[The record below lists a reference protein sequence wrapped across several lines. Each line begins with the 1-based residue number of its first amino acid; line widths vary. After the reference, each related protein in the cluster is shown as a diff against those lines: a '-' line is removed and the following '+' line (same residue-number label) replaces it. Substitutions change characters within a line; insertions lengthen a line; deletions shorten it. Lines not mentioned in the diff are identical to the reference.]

1 MEQLSKIKHMREAFL
16 YSVAK
21 YANDNYYSSYQDI
34 TIVLPNRRSCTFFK
48 SYLNNLVNKVAIAPK
63 IIPIDQWIKDKSR
76 FNEID
81 RFTAIHKLFE
91 IYTNLTKSNENLDT
105 FYSWGE
111 TLLNDFNDIDAYLL
125 KADDL
130 FNNIAEIKA
139 IDNTF
144 DYLTPKQVKIIEEFW
159 GRISEMSSA
168 KHKDRFLS
176 IWNICYPMYSQ
187 LRKSLSAD
195 GNAYSGMINRQ
206 VAENIETIGD
216 DSSKIFFVGLN
227 ILNACEKKILR
238 CFKKQNKALFFWDY
252 DDFYVNNKYHEA
264 GEFMR
269 ENIETFPLPKD
280 FYIST
285 NNICNKEKI
294 IDIISAPSTY
304 SQVQLISNKLMEKNI
319 DSENFDN
326 TAIILP
332 DEELLPTMLNAI
344 PDTVKDINI
353 TMGYPV
359 RLSNSYSII
368 SSYIYLQKKKH
379 LKDGVADYYYKYVF
393 NISNHPIL
401 KYIDGDNLSKFEKD
415 IIHSNI
421 INISENSKLAP
432 SSLKP
437 FLHSPSKNK
446 ILEHLLFLTKQLY
459 DYIVS
464 LNKDSFT
471 MEKESVFR
479 LHTAIQRIADT
490 LAEQTKELSE
500 KLIYNII
507 EQSIYNISV
516 PFEGEPLK
524 GVQIMGTL
532 ETRALDFDEIFIPS
546 MNEGNMPKNYFQ
558 NSIIPYQLRI
568 GFGMPTMTQKDAV
581 AAYYFYRLLQ
591 HPKKITLLYNASID
605 NSSVKEMS
613 RFIYQLNLSRELS
626 PNNLSINN
634 SDKTIKTDTVIS
646 VNSQNSRDIL
656 IKKYCNKKSL
666 SPSALH
672 TYIDCSLKFYLKY
685 IIGLNEQDEIIEEVD
700 SRIFGNI
707 FHKTAEILYSELI
720 GMKLKEKDIKR
731 LITDKK
737 IDNAI
742 LSAFREEIYKDL
754 KNKDKQELKGEH
766 LLVAD
771 YVKYFIKRM
780 IDIDSKI
787 DNLTIRDLEKSKNS
801 SHNITFD
808 NNESLKINIGG
819 NIDRV
824 DETPQ
829 GIRIIDYKTGKVE
842 ETREIPVN
850 NFNDLISPDI
860 KDRKK
865 EIFQTLLYSKIYSEA
880 MDINEP
886 IYPGI
891 YHTKSFFTKNNPV
904 LLTINKEIVSY
915 QDIKDEFNKLL
926 SELLKKIFSKEQR
939 YEQCKDKS
947 KCKYCPF
954 VAICNVETSH
964 FDY

>member
-1 MEQLSKIKHMREAFL
+1 MKHTFL
-16 YSVAK
+16 YSVA
-21 YANDNYYSSYQDI
+21 NYVKDYGNGAYQDM
-34 TIVLPNRRSCTFFK
+34 TVVLPNRRSCTFFR
-48 SYLNNLVNKVAIAPK
+48 SYLNSLVEKVAISPK
-63 IIPIDQWIKDKSR
+63 ILPIDQWIKEKSQLNETDK
-76 FNEID
+76 FA
-81 RFTAIHKLFE
+81 AIHKLFV
-91 IYTNLTKSNENLDT
+91 IYQNLTQSNENFDT

-111 TLLNDFNDIDAYLL
+111 TLLNDFNEIDAYML
-125 KADDL
+125 KAEDI
-130 FNNIAEIKA
+130 FRNIADLKA

-144 DYLTPKQVKIIEEFW
+144 EYLSPKQLKIIEEFW
-159 GRISEMSSA
+159 GRISDMPKA
-168 KHKDRFLS
+168 QHKNRFLS
-176 IWNICYPMYSQ
+176 IWDICFPMYSQ
-187 LRKSLSAD
+187 LCKSLAD
-195 GNAYSGMINRQ
+195 DGTAYSGMISRE

-216 DSSKIFFVGLN
+216 DSAKIYFVGLN

-238 CFKKQNKALFFWDY
+238 HFQKQNKALFFWDY
-252 DDFYVNNKYHEA
+252 DEFYVKNQYHEA

-269 ENIETFPLPKD
+269 ENLNLFPSPKD
-280 FYIST
+280 FFIPVD
-285 NNICNKEKI
+285 NIRKKEKN
-294 IDIISAPSTY
+294 IDIIAASSTY
-304 SQVQLISNKLMEKNI
+304 SQLQLISNRLSNKNLEN
-319 DSENFDN
+319 ENFDN

-332 DEELLPTMLNAI
+332 DEELLPTALNAM
-344 PDTVKDINI
+344 PETVKDINI

-368 SSYIYLQKKKH
+368 SSYIYLQKKKR
-379 LKDGVADYYYKYVF
+379 LKDNVAEYYYKHVF

-401 KYIDGDNLSKFEKD
+401 KYIDTDNLSEFKKN
-415 IIHSNI
+415 IIRGNI
-421 INISENSKLAP
+421 INISENSELCP
-432 SSLKP
+432 LSLKP
-437 FLHSPSKNK
+437 FLVSPPKDK
-446 ILEHLLFLTKQLY
+446 IFEHLLFLTKHLY
-459 DYIVS
+459 DCIIE
-464 LNKDSFT
+464 LNKDSFI
-471 MEKESVFR
+471 MEKEAVFK
-479 LHTAIQRIADT
+479 LHTAIQRVADT
-490 LAEQTKELSE
+490 LSKQTEMLSE

-507 EQSIYNISV
+507 EQAIYNVSV

-546 MNEGNMPKNYFQ
+546 MNEGNMPKNNVQ
-558 NSIIPYQLRI
+558 NSIIPYQLRV

-591 HPKKITLLYNASID
+591 HPKKITLLYNASTD

-613 RFIYQLNLSRELS
+613 RFIYQLNLSRELKI
-626 PNNLSINN
+626 NTLSINN
-634 SDKTIKTDTVIS
+634 SDKARKTETLIQI
-646 VNSQNSRDIL
+646 NSNKSRDIL
-656 IKKYCNKKSL
+656 IKKYCNEKAL
-666 SPSALH
+666 SPSALN

-685 IIGLNEQDEIIEEVD
+685 IIGLNEQDEIVEEVD

-720 GMKLKEKDIKR
+720 GLKLKENDLKK

-737 IDNAI
+737 IDDAI

-754 KNKDKQELKGEH
+754 KNKDKQELRGEH

-771 YVKYFIKRM
+771 YVKHFIKKM

-787 DNLTIRDLEKSKNS
+787 DSLTIRDLEKSKTT

-829 GIRIIDYKTGKVE
+829 GMRIIDYKTGKVGN
-842 ETREIPVN
+842 TREIPVN

-860 KDRKK
+860 KNRKK

-880 MDINEP
+880 MDINKP

-891 YHTKSFFTKNNPV
+891 YHTKSFFEKNNPI

-915 QDIKDEFNKLL
+915 QDLKDEFNKLL

-939 YEQCKDKS
+939 YEQCEDKN
-947 KCKYCPF
+947 KCRYCPF
-954 VAICNVETSH
+954 IAICNVTVDNSR
-964 FDY
+964 DY